1 MHIRGVNRR
10 AGVALAATLP
20 LLAAAVAA
28 GAPAVAASPS
38 GHVVAG
44 GKPAWTAAAVDRG
57 QTAAHNSVT
66 ARVYV
71 MGDQA
76 GLQAFAAAASDP
88 SNAAYGH
95 YLSPAQVKQ
104 RYGASKAQID
114 RIVTWLNGAGLRTSV
129 DPAGNYVSVT
139 GDVSA
144 VQAAFSVKLHDYAVS
159 GHVYRAPA
167 TSPVAPADIAS
178 SIVAI
183 TGLDNK
189 PTQATHDDTLPGPG
203 AAFVNA
209 GPFSSYY
216 GQNLAKT
223 LPKAYGKTV
232 SYTVKG
238 YNGHQLRDAYGATA
252 SGRTGKGV
260 TVAIVDAYDSP
271 TIKSDIAT
279 YAHRNGDAPY
289 KAGQFKQF
297 DAATWTNTGDPSQA
311 NPNGCGASGWYGEQ
325 TLDIEAVHAVAP
337 AADIRYVGAAS
348 CQDSDLINALS
359 YIVDHRTA
367 TIVSDSWG
375 ESELGSD
382 AANDAVYDN
391 IFLRGAAEGIGF
403 YFSSGDNGDEVA
415 NTGTK
420 QSDSPASLPYVTAVG
435 GTSLA
440 VGKHGNYE
448 FETGWGTGKSAL
460 SADGKSWVGFPGA
473 FHGGAGGGTSART
486 TQPWYQRGIV
496 PAALSHA
503 NGTKAAM
510 RVVPDVA
517 AVADPNT
524 GFLVGQTQT
533 WPNGTVKY
541 GEYRIG
547 GTSLA
552 SPVFAA
558 IQALAQQEQG
568 FPLGFANPAIYAR
581 HGLLHDVTDHPFGP
595 KVGLAVARVDFAN
608 GVDASNGL
616 AVSLRTLGQDSSLAA
631 TKGYDDV
638 TGVGS
643 PTLSYIESYNWRS
656 FR

>member
-28 GAPAVAASPS
+28 GAPAIAASPA

-57 QTAAHNSVT
+57 QTAAGNAVT
-66 ARVYV
+66 ARVYLS
-71 MGDQA
+71 GDQA
-76 GLQAFAAAASDP
+76 GLASFAASVSDP
-88 SNAAYGH
+88 TSAAYGH
-95 YLSPAQVKQ
+95 YLSAAQVKQ
-104 RYGASKAQID
+104 QFGATKAQID
-114 RIVTWLNGAGLRTSV
+114 KVVAWLKGAGFRTSV
-129 DPAGNYVSVT
+129 DPDGNYVAIT
-139 GDVSA
+139 GDAATVQSA
-144 VQAAFSVKLHDYAVS
+144 FGVKLHDFAVS
-159 GHVYRAPA
+159 GHVYRAP
-167 TSPVAPADIAS
+167 TGSPVVPADIAAS
-178 SIVAI
+178 VVAVS
-183 TGLDNK
+183 GLSNK
-189 PTQATHDDTLPGPG
+189 PTIMTHDDTLPGPG

-216 GQNLAKT
+216 GSNAAKS

-232 SYTVKG
+232 PYVVKG
-238 YNGHQLRDAYGATA
+238 YNGHQLRAAYGAAA
-252 SGRTGKGV
+252 SGKTGAGV

-271 TIKSDIAT
+271 TINSDIRN
-279 YAHRNGDAPY
+279 YAHRNGDAAY
-289 KAGQFKQF
+289 KAGQFKQY

-337 AADIRYVGAAS
+337 AANIHYVGAAS
-348 CQDSDLINALS
+348 CQDADFISALS
-359 YIVDHRTA
+359 FIVDHHTA
-367 TIVSDSWG
+367 SLVSDSWG
-375 ESELGSD
+375 SPENQSD
-382 AANDAVYDN
+382 PANDAVYN
-391 IFLRGAAEGIGF
+391 NVFMKGAAEGIGF

-415 NTGTK
+415 NTGTR
-420 QSDSPASLPYVTAVG
+420 QSDMPASLPWVTAVG

-440 VGKHGNYE
+440 VGKKNNYE

-460 SADGKSWVGFPGA
+460 STDGKSWTGFPGA
-473 FHGGAGGGTSART
+473 FHGGAGGGTSARVA
-486 TQPWYQRGIV
+486 QPWFQRGIV
-496 PAALSHA
+496 SSALAHA
-503 NGTKAAM
+503 NGNKSAM

-552 SPVFAA
+552 SPVFTA

-568 FPLGFANPAIYAR
+568 FPLGFADPAIYAR

-595 KVGLAVARVDFAN
+595 KVGLADARVDFAN
-608 GVDASNGL
+608 SVDASNGL
-616 AVSLRTLGQDSSLAA
+616 VVSVRTLGQDSSLSA

-643 PTLSYIESYNWRS
+643 PSLSYIESYNWRH

>member
-10 AGVALAATLP
+10 AGVAMAATLP

-28 GAPAVAASPS
+28 GSPAVASSSPH

-44 GKPAWTAAAVDRG
+44 GRPAWAAAAADRG
-57 QTAAHNSVT
+57 QTAAHNAVD
-66 ARVYV
+66 ARVYLT
-71 MGDQA
+71 GDQA
-76 GLQAFAAAASDP
+76 GLEQFVAQASDP
-88 SNAAYGH
+88 AGAGYGH
-95 YLSPAQVKQ
+95 YLNAAQVKQ
-104 RYGASKAQID
+104 RYGATKAQID
-114 RIVTWLNGAGLRTSV
+114 KVVAWLNSAGFRTSV
-129 DPAGNYVSVT
+129 DPEGNYVAVT
-139 GDVSA
+139 GDV
-144 VQAAFSVKLHDYAVS
+144 AAAQRAFGVTLHDFAVS
-159 GHVYRAPA
+159 GHVYRAPTA
-167 TSPVAPADIAS
+167 APVVPASVGDAVLS
-178 SIVAI
+178 I
-183 TGLDNK
+183 TGLSNK
-189 PTQATHDDTLPGPG
+189 PTLMKHDDTLPGPG

-216 GQNLAKT
+216 GQNAATT

-232 SYTVKG
+232 PYVVRG
-238 YNGHQLRDAYGATA
+238 YNGHQLRAAYGAADT
-252 SGRTGKGV
+252 GRTGRGV

-271 TIKSDIAT
+271 TINADIRT
-279 YAHRNGDAPY
+279 YAQRNGDASY
-289 KAGQFKQF
+289 KPGQFQQI
-297 DAATWTNTGDPSQA
+297 DAATWTQTADNE
-311 NPNGCGASGWYGEQ
+311 CGASGWYGEQ

-348 CQDSDLINALS
+348 CQDSDLISSLS
-359 YIVDHRTA
+359 YIVDHQVA

-375 ESELGSD
+375 EPENASD
-382 AANDAVYDN
+382 PAGDAVYDN

-403 YFSSGDNGDEVA
+403 YFSSGDNGDELA
-415 NTGTK
+415 NTRTK
-420 QSDSPASLPYVTAVG
+420 QSDMPASLPYVTAVG

-440 VGKHGNYE
+440 VGRNGRYE
-448 FETGWGTGKSAL
+448 FETGWGTGKSKL
-460 SADGKSWVGFPGA
+460 SADGKSWVGFPGV
-473 FHGGAGGGTSART
+473 FWGGAGGGTSARVA
-486 TQPWYQRGIV
+486 QPWFQKNLV
-496 PAALSHA
+496 PSALSHA
-503 NGTKAAM
+503 NGASAM

-533 WPNGTVKY
+533 WPDGTVKY

-568 FPLGFANPAIYAR
+568 FPLGFADPAIYAR
-581 HGLLHDVTDHPFGP
+581 HGLFHDVTDQPFGP
-595 KVGLAVARVDFAN
+595 KVGLADARVDFVN

-616 AVSLRTLGQDSSLAA
+616 AVSVRTLGQDSSLNA

-643 PTLSYIESYNWRS
+643 PNEEYIESYNWRS
-656 FR
+656 IR